1 MLVVLYQRAKNNAIK
16 LEYVGPAN
24 VIEESSLIRSV
35 TDMIINA
42 GITVSQKKVWKA
54 VDTVNLSDAYD
65 YMVEL
70 AISNG
75 SGSRWQAVY

>member
-1 MLVVLYQRAKNNAIK
+1 
-16 LEYVGPAN
+16 
-24 VIEESSLIRSV
+24 
-35 TDMIINA
+35 MIINA